1 MTLVDRFEAFA
12 LAVIAWSLATGRRL
26 AALRKRVQLQARTRR
41 VRRVRRRLTVSCD
54 SGLLG
59 DTRAQSSG
67 DSEAIVKAGA
77 GVAATGGLVALI
89 KDYFI
94 GGSLYAASIE
104 AVEFIQSVGSI
115 GRVFSEFAGGL
126 ADLVAA
132 ALPDE
137 IILAGVRSSAAAVYD
152 YGIASFVIA
161 IAATMVGVALF
172 LRFVAN
178 IDWSPTKLFFGGRE

>member
-26 AALRKRVQLQARTRR
+26 AALRQQVQLQARTRQ
-41 VRRVRRRLTVSCD
+41 VRRVRRRLTVSFD

-67 DSEAIVKAGA
+67 DSQAIVKAGA
-77 GVAATGGLVALI
+77 GVAASGGLVALI
-89 KDYFI
+89 RDYYI
-94 GGSLYAASIE
+94 GGALYAASIE
-104 AVEFIQSVGSI
+104 TVEFIQAVGSI

-126 ADLVAA
+126 ADIVAA

-178 IDWSPTKLFFGGRE
+178 IEWSPLKLFFGGRE